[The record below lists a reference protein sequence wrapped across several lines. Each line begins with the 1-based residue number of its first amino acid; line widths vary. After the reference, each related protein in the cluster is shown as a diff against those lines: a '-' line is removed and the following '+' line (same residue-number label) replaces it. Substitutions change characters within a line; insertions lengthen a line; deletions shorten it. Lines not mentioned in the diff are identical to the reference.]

1 MIQTEDN
8 LVQEDLENRSDT
20 YSELALSLYK
30 YTDKFTKEGAYP
42 TSDRA
47 EAENAYEILSQYYD
61 NVRKGVDTTRS
72 NAEDGADYKIFYR
85 NPKDIEVEESLTEA
99 IEKHD
104 ELNKDLFDG
113 DHMRPEVKDKIMQVV
128 DVFMGKLKEDGIEL
142 EPLDVLVLGSNASYN
157 YTEHSDIDVHII
169 ADTNIYE
176 DKDALAIKLYN
187 AYRQIFNSKYDPM
200 IRGHELELY
209 VEPDEC
215 NANSNGIYSVMNDD
229 WVKVPQKKN
238 IPEPDMK
245 EVERLLKPFEDRYKE
260 AETIEDIDSLI
271 NDIYIER
278 QAGIL
283 TSGEYDIRNQVFKEF
298 RNRGYLDDLKQ
309 RKVDL
314 ETKEMSLEERS
325 QMKDYKFDLHGAI
338 EQMKAINEDFQ
349 QPTPELDD
357 NLKDYLH
364 RALDD
369 WYNSK
374 VKNRHDPQ
382 VSNMVATYAAQGGD
396 PVDTVSMVDDD
407 AYLNGI
413 VTDYAMGD
421 YNKARTV
428 ADYSLKYLN
437 DKMNDQPMQEDA
449 VGEDEYDDYE
459 DERDLHFV
467 DNRLASILGYGDDYG
482 YDEYDLDEAKDKWT
496 KTPYGF
502 SEMVYNGRVITDYTD
517 GPS

>member
-169 ADTNIYE
+169 ADTSIYE

-200 IRGHELELY
+200 IRGHELEMY

-229 WVKVPQKKN
+229 WVKVPEKKN

-245 EVERLLKPFEDRYKE
+245 EVNRLLEPFEARYKE
-260 AETIEDIDSLI
+260 IIGEI
-271 NDIYIER
+271 ND
-278 QAGIL
+278 L
-283 TSGEYDIRNQVFKEF
+283 
-298 RNRGYLDDLKQ
+298 
-309 RKVDL
+309 
-314 ETKEMSLEERS
+314 
-325 QMKDYKFDLHGAI
+325 
-338 EQMKAINEDFQ
+338 
-349 QPTPELDD
+349 
-357 NLKDYLH
+357 
-364 RALDD
+364 
-369 WYNSK
+369 
-374 VKNRHDPQ
+374 
-382 VSNMVATYAAQGGD
+382 
-396 PVDTVSMVDDD
+396 
-407 AYLNGI
+407 
-413 VTDYAMGD
+413 
-421 YNKARTV
+421 
-428 ADYSLKYLN
+428 
-437 DKMNDQPMQEDA
+437 
-449 VGEDEYDDYE
+449 
-459 DERDLHFV
+459 
-467 DNRLASILGYGDDYG
+467 
-482 YDEYDLDEAKDKWT
+482 
-496 KTPYGF
+496 
-502 SEMVYNGRVITDYTD
+502 
-517 GPS
+517 